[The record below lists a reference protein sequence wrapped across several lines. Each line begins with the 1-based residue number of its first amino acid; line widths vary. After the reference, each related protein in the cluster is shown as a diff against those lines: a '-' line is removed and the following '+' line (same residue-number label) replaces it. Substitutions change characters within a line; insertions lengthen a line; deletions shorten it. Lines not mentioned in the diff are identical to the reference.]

1 MARYCPA
8 DPFVVLA
15 PSHIRRLLITDTP
28 DMAALL
34 ENLIQHLAPVPVS
47 NVADVYCKIH
57 ELMSIGDPVE
67 ALLVILIRGWTVEDV
82 EPCITEQPKRLTPPD
97 PDVVKRLTVA
107 FANPGLLVIW
117 ELIILIL
124 PLLIVTAVVSDI

>member
-1 MARYCPA
+1 MARYCVGV
-8 DPFVVLA
+8 PFVVLA

-57 ELMSIGDPVE
+57 ELMSIGAPVA
-67 ALLVILIRGWTVEDV
+67 ALFVMLIRGWTVEAV
-82 EPCITEQPKRLTPPD
+82 EFWITEQPKRLTPPD

-107 FANPGLLVIW
+107 FANTGLLVIW
-117 ELIILIL
+117 VLIILIL